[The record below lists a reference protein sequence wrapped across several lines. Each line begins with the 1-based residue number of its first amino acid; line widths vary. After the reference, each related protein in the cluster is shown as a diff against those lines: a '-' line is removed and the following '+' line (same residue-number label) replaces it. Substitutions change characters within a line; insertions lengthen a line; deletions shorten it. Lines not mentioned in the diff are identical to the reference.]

1 MRTIRTVVVV
11 LIALVLVPA
20 AARAQKTKSIGGVA
34 SVTATI
40 QSIDSANRLVTLKDD
55 ASGETQVIYAG
66 PNVKRFDA
74 LKVGDKVTFRYHE
87 SMVLQLHKAGTTA
100 SGNAP
105 AASTGITRTPGE
117 KPGGTM
123 AKQLTATVTVTAIDE
138 KNSAITVKADDV
150 STFSSHVE
158 NKKDL
163 EGVAVGDHIEI
174 TYTQALAISVE
185 SPK

>member
-1 MRTIRTVVVV
+1 MRSMRTIRTVVVV

-20 AARAQKTKSIGGVA
+20 AARAQKTKSMGGVA

-55 ASGETQVIYAG
+55 ASGETEVIYAG

-87 SMVLQLHKAGTTA
+87 SMVLQLHKAGSTA
-100 SGNAP
+100 PAP

-123 AKQLTATVTVTAIDE
+123 AKQLTASVTVTAIDE
-138 KNSAITVKADDV
+138 KNSAITVKADDG
-150 STFSSHVE
+150 STFSSRVE

-174 TYTQALAISVE
+174 TYTQALAVS
-185 SPK
+185 

>member
-1 MRTIRTVVVV
+1 MRTIRTAVVI
-11 LIALVLVPA
+11 LLALVLVPA
-20 AARAQKTKSIGGVA
+20 AARAQKKTKSTGGVA

-40 QSIDSANRLVTLKDD
+40 AAIDAANRLVTLKDE
-55 ASGETQVIYAG
+55 AGATEVIYAG

-87 SMVLQLHKAGTTA
+87 SIVLQLHKAGSPAPAPATTA
-100 SGNAP
+100 GV
-105 AASTGITRTPGE
+105 TRTPGE

-123 AKQLTATVTVTAIDE
+123 AKQLTASVTVVSVDE
-138 KNSAITVKADDV
+138 ANSAITVKAEDGT
-150 STFSSHVE
+150 TFTSHVE

-163 EGVAVGDHIEI
+163 EDVKAGDRIDI